1 MISIAIDI
9 TVPIRTG
16 SFQRPRDVEGN
27 EKQKA
32 LFSVM
37 EGRHNVYRET
47 ERSCRYRVVD
57 DRRPRSLFYAIRID
71 WMIWNIAEPHT
82 TKMNSASSHGPTGY
96 FSSTFFDDLGTLPRS
111 VIFLLAFSLAMRIRC
126 LGAILAGLWLGCVV
140 LYVRVVCGAFLHA
153 DVGRIVAY

>member
-9 TVPIRTG
+9 NPVPYWVEIQRT
-16 SFQRPRDVEGN
+16 RDVGGN

-32 LFSVM
+32 LSSVR
-37 EGRHNVYRET
+37 EGRHSVYRET
-47 ERSCRYRVVD
+47 ERSCRYRVV

-111 VIFLLAFSLAMRIRC
+111 VMFLLAFSLAMRIRC
-126 LGAILAGLWLGCVV
+126 LGAIFLVLWLGCVV